1 MEQRLVNNKNLLFRI
16 FGYTFG
22 LIGIYFQIFPT
33 KIFLLDMIFIMIG
46 IGALL
51 QAERYK

>member
-1 MEQRLVNNKNLLFRI
+1 MSNKIKFRI

-22 LIGIYFQIFPT
+22 LIGIYFQVFPT